1 MSPNVINKEER
12 AALASRV
19 GLVKKR
25 KAEAEVPRVIATT
38 KPLAPLRSILT
49 NGTSPYPVTPPP
61 TDSSISSASPPESK
75 RKREGESESVSCV
88 SKKIKQAHAHSNV
101 DESNGKKRK
110 HSQDAGE
117 VDTASPRKKI
127 NEQNTPFPRRKSSSL
142 RIPAPITSPTTTPPI
157 NTAAKPR
164 KPHYTP
170 QNPPPN
176 TRFTGLRWN
185 PAIRAWESKFTPLP
199 TPSTSATTSP
209 QRTLTPLYPFGLNPH
224 TPRASINMRKVL
236 LPHDASLDNRW
247 RDRLAEM
254 DEEVAIQ
261 GREGRDRRQQWEWE
275 IDGEEEE
282 DEDVVVEG
290 KEGSSDGEGS
300 QEGRLD
306 AVKAEELRARAARRG
321 RRSS

>member
-1 MSPNVINKEER
+1 
-12 AALASRV
+12 
-19 GLVKKR
+19 
-25 KAEAEVPRVIATT
+25 
-38 KPLAPLRSILT
+38 
-49 NGTSPYPVTPPP
+49 
-61 TDSSISSASPPESK
+61 
-75 RKREGESESVSCV
+75 
-88 SKKIKQAHAHSNV
+88 
-101 DESNGKKRK
+101 
-110 HSQDAGE
+110 
-117 VDTASPRKKI
+117 
-127 NEQNTPFPRRKSSSL
+127 
-142 RIPAPITSPTTTPPI
+142 
-157 NTAAKPR
+157 
-164 KPHYTP
+164 
-170 QNPPPN
+170 
-176 TRFTGLRWN
+176 
-185 PAIRAWESKFTPLP
+185 
-199 TPSTSATTSP
+199 
-209 QRTLTPLYPFGLNPH
+209 
-224 TPRASINMRKVL
+224 MRKVL